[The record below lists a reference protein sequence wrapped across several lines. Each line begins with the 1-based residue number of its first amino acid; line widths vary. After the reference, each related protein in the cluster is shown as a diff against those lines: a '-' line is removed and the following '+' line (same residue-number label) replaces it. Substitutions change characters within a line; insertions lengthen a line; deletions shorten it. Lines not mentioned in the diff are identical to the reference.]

1 MEFCKN
7 DYCRWRCGSQ
17 QYAAV
22 PCCLHVE
29 EGELMNEIYT
39 ESMERIENPD
49 MTLGYLKS
57 GTRTVHHDAVEGVT
71 EVWHYETVAEY
82 PNGGKDIR
90 KVVDVPGVEA
100 RPAWDEEIPIQIYHQ
115 YTQEELDRI
124 EAERNRP
131 TMEERIAQLESQNET
146 LLECLL
152 EMSEIV
158 YA

>member
-1 MEFCKN
+1 
-7 DYCRWRCGSQ
+7 
-17 QYAAV
+17 
-22 PCCLHVE
+22 
-29 EGELMNEIYT
+29 MNEIYN
-39 ESMERIENPD
+39 ENMELIENPD
-49 MTLGYLKS
+49 LSLGYLKNS
-57 GTRTVHHDAVEGVT
+57 VRTVHHDAMEGVQ

-100 RPAWDEEIPIQIYHQ
+100 QPAWDEEIPIQIYHQ

-131 TMEERIAQLESQNET
+131 TMEERIVQLESQNET

-152 EMSEIV
+152 EMSEIA